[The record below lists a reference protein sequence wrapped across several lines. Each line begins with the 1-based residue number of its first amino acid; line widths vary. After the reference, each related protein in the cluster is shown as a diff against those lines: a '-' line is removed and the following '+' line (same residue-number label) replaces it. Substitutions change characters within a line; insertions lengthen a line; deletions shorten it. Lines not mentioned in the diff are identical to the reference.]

1 MISGFPDGV
10 STELGHL
17 KENGT
22 DLSGGQWQRLAIA
35 RLLYAD
41 AQINV
46 LDEPTSA
53 LDPMQE
59 SKMYNLFHEVRGDC
73 LTIYITHRLGAARIA
88 DKIFVLKDGLI
99 KEAGVHEEL
108 VQLENGFYR
117 EMYESQ
123 RAWYE

>member
-1 MISGFPDGV
+1 M
-10 STELGHL
+10 
-17 KENGT
+17 
-22 DLSGGQWQRLAIA
+22 
-35 RLLYAD
+35 
-41 AQINV
+41 
-46 LDEPTSA
+46 
-53 LDPMQE
+53 
-59 SKMYNLFHEVRGDC
+59 
-73 LTIYITHRLGAARIA
+73 TIYITHRLGAARIA